1 VVDPRNRR
9 GRRYLTI
16 VGVLQLLL
24 LGMVAACQT
33 LREVEELADDIVLRR
48 ALGLEG
54 SPSDTMMDTLMR
66 RLTGQ
71 ALAPVLVA
79 QIRRMWRSKQ
89 LPVREQLGISVVAI
103 DGKAIATDRSRTHP
117 ESQRQRHKDRA
128 DTYVLRVLRAVHV
141 ASVVKP
147 VVGQVVIPAA
157 KGEETMLR
165 PFVEQLVRDYG
176 RGGML
181 ECFTMDAGF
190 CTRSDMEWMHSENLG
205 FIVGLKG
212 DQPTLFAEAKRW
224 LGAGDQKPAGGW
236 ACQSEEVSGSRHVT
250 RWFARSNRL
259 IDFHGWTCIRQV
271 WRVRQRT
278 VKGGKVTWGDRYY
291 LTNLPHGR
299 LSSRRCLAAIR
310 AHWGIENDANW
321 TYDAIWKEDQR
332 AWVRQGTALESL
344 AMLRILAI
352 NEVRLMRHRV
362 LRADSGEPM
371 PYRALLRLIRLA
383 LTIPDSRAIAAA
395 GFG

>member
-1 VVDPRNRR
+1 M
-9 GRRYLTI
+9 
-16 VGVLQLLL
+16 L
-24 LGMVAACQT
+24 LGMVVACET
-33 LREVEELADDIVLRR
+33 LREVEELADDIALRR
-48 ALGLEG
+48 VLGLRG
-54 SPSDTMMDTLMR
+54 SPSDTMMDTVLR
-66 RLTGQ
+66 RLTGE
-71 ALAPVLVA
+71 ALALVLVA

-89 LPVREQLGISVVAI
+89 LEVVEPLGISLVAI
-103 DGKAIATDRSRTHP
+103 DGKAIATDRSQTHP

-128 DTYVLRVLRAVHV
+128 DTYILRVLRAVHT

-147 VVGQVVIPAA
+147 VVGQMVIPAA
-157 KGEETMLR
+157 RGEETTLR

-176 RGGML
+176 RSGML

-190 CTRSDMEWMHSENLG
+190 CTRSDMEWMNSEHLG

-212 DQPTLFAEAKRW
+212 DQPTLYAEAKRW
-224 LGAGDQKPAGGW
+224 LGEGDRSPAGGW
-236 ACQSEEVSGSRHVT
+236 SCEVEEVSGSRQVT
-250 RWFARSNRL
+250 RWFARTDRL
-259 IDFHGWTCIRQV
+259 LNFHNWTCIRQT

-291 LTNLPHGR
+291 ITNLPKGR
-299 LSSRRCLAAIR
+299 LKRRQCLAAVR

-332 AWVRQGTALESL
+332 AWVRQGWALESL

-352 NEVRLMRHRV
+352 NEVRLLRHRV
-362 LRADSGEPM
+362 LRTDRGEPM
-371 PYRALLRLIRLA
+371 PYRTLLRLIRQA
-383 LTIPDSRAIAAA
+383 LTAPDELAIAAA